1 MRTRS
6 QPLSPGGLKSLDD
19 LPRRRRATRSASVT
33 EPTADS
39 NTNTTKAEK
48 PKSTARGRKPRA
60 KKATGR
66 KKVNKLNHYTNNLT
80 IANKTILKT
89 TKKTDDHPDAVESTN
104 TVLEETVSAAN
115 EQPLTRLSELT
126 PKKSPSR
133 LNSNK
138 QSPDQVSDKK
148 KQTSPFTIAKATS
161 SKKTTEHEPSSALK
175 IRPSKTTPRTPSR
188 HRTPLRA
195 HNATPIVRRSRVP
208 YSTIASRRRSVAG
221 GHVSQTLFRLPDLIN
236 EAGLIEPSPRTRPSH
251 FEENPESTSVLP
263 ATPAPKN
270 STTPNIPQTAPA
282 ARVSSSPG
290 WSRWIFDSVSRRWST
305 MRGRL
310 DFNRAGDSQL
320 APAEETSVSGAQSAQ
335 QALGTE
341 PFPSVIEEST
351 EPELPVAS
359 PSHYTHPRRTR
370 RRSTTTTPTTTTYS
384 LRPAG
389 FSAELIEKCFPTL
402 PPAEVA
408 ARVRRL
414 SNSGSGLLPSDM
426 DLGSEEQSKK
436 RKRPPSPETI
446 PNPPGCSYGINDEYF
461 EFDSDD
467 EEWAAEE
474 QARRDALAENES
486 ATEKT
491 EGPAAKKQRVEE
503 SAPKR
508 RRHVL
513 YANTPRKAEKRPGYD
528 RNRPHRLY
536 RPTHLPTVESSEF
549 LAEAPSAG
557 SPFVTGGRNTAG
569 WIVRNPHGT
578 FQTPGWD
585 SSSSDEPV
593 LDETPAE
600 EQPVVMDET
609 PAQPATPSQAA
620 VSPHGTFTSGTPG
633 IFPSSPPI
641 PSPSTTMGTPALSPP
656 SPSRVSSSPLLR
668 VSRNAR
674 AAALLS
680 GSNAEVNETSDD
692 PSPLSRARNKA
703 EQFKPKTPSRLREAH
718 PWLKSPATGSPS
730 SGPRPASAAAT
741 DTPSNA
747 RVGTSPF
754 ATDPMS
760 VDGSSFLKSAETGE
774 AQFDPD
780 DSLAGMEE
788 SGEMGTEWLLGES
801 HDGDMGGLDW
811 PSPTGLN
818 EIFSVRGAER
828 AMNGEEK
835 ARLAFG
841 YWGQE
846 REMGAVGA

>member
-33 EPTADS
+33 EPT
-39 NTNTTKAEK
+39 TTATKVEK
-48 PKSTARGRKPRA
+48 TKPTARGRKPRA
-60 KKATGR
+60 KKAAGR
-66 KKVNKLNHYTNNLT
+66 KKVNKPNPHTDNLT
-80 IANKTILKT
+80 IANKTIFKT

-104 TVLEETVSAAN
+104 PVLEGTVSAAN

-138 QSPDQVSDKK
+138 QSPVQVSDKK
-148 KQTSPFTIAKATS
+148 NEQTSPFTIGNKATS
-161 SKKTTEHEPSSALK
+161 PKKITEHDSLSARK
-175 IRPSKTTPRTPSR
+175 TRPSKATPRTPSR
-188 HRTPLRA
+188 HRTPLRV

-221 GHVSQTLFRLPDLIN
+221 GHVSQTLFRLPDLID
-236 EAGLIEPSPRTRPSH
+236 EAGLIEPSPETRPSH
-251 FEENPESTSVLP
+251 FEENPESTSALP
-263 ATPAPKN
+263 ATPTSKN
-270 STTPNIPQTAPA
+270 STIPNIPQTAPV

-310 DFNRAGDSQL
+310 DFNRAGDSQI
-320 APAEETSVSGAQSAQ
+320 APAEETAETSVPSAQSAQ

-351 EPELPVAS
+351 EPELPLPS

-370 RRSTTTTPTTTTYS
+370 RRSTTTTPTNTTYS

-389 FSAELIEKCFPTL
+389 FSAELIEKCFPSL
-402 PPAEVA
+402 PPAEIA

-414 SNSGSGLLPSDM
+414 SNSGSGLLPSDVN
-426 DLGSEEQSKK
+426 LASEEQSKK

-474 QARRDALAENES
+474 QARRDALAENKS
-486 ATEKT
+486 ATEET

-503 SAPKR
+503 SAPKQ
-508 RRHVL
+508 
-513 YANTPRKAEKRPGYD
+513 KRPGYD

-549 LAEAPSAG
+549 LSEPPSAG
-557 SPFVTGGRNTAG
+557 SPIFRGGGNAAG

-600 EQPVVMDET
+600 EQPVVLDET

-620 VSPHGTFTSGTPG
+620 VSPHGAS
-633 IFPSSPPI
+633 
-641 PSPSTTMGTPALSPP
+641 
-656 SPSRVSSSPLLR
+656 
-668 VSRNAR
+668 
-674 AAALLS
+674 
-680 GSNAEVNETSDD
+680 AEVHETSDD

-730 SGPRPASAAAT
+730 SGPRPASAATT
-741 DTPSNA
+741 DTPRNV

-754 ATDPMS
+754 VTDPMS
-760 VDGSSFLKSAETGE
+760 VDGSSYLKSAETGE

-780 DSLAGMEE
+780 DSLTGMEE

-811 PSPTGLN
+811 PSATGLG

-828 AMNGEEK
+828 AMSGDGK
-835 ARLAFG
+835 APLAYN

-846 REMGAVGA
+846 REMGVVGA